1 MNTPNDASD
10 DTINQLFEQAVAISK
25 AHAENLRS
33 DPTLAA
39 HLDANP
45 GEIVAYAD
53 KLVESVKPPFNFQW
67 EHHGSFRGRH
77 YWSCWDDNT
86 FDGPESPVGS
96 GESQKEAL
104 LDLLEKLP

>member
-45 GEIVAYAD
+45 GEILEYAD
-53 KLVESVKPPFNFQW
+53 KLAKQATYDFQW
-67 EHHGSFRGRH
+67 EHHGSYRGKH
-77 YWSCWDDNT
+77 YWSCWDANQY
-86 FDGPESPVGS
+86 DGPESPMGS

-104 LDLLEKLP
+104 LDLLEKMP